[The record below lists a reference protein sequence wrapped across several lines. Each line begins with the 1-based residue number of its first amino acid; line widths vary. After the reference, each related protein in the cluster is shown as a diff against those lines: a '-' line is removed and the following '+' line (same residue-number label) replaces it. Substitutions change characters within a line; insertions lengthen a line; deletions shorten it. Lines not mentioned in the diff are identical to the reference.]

1 MSIPE
6 KLKGDVVKH
15 VLSCDCDPLVEKFI
29 RGVAKPEF
37 FVRQLDDMR
46 DSVVLDA
53 WTGNHVPRP
62 AATSTCCE
70 WVCHTVPLPQLSLV
84 PGAST
89 RIRNSA
95 Q

>member
-1 MSIPE
+1 MSTPQ
-6 KLKGDVVKH
+6 KLQTDIVKH
-15 VLSCDCDPLVEKFI
+15 VLSCDCDPLVERFI
-29 RGVAKPEF
+29 KGVARPDF

-46 DSVVLDA
+46 DSIVLDA
-53 WTGNHVPRP
+53 WSGKHVPRP
-62 AATSTCCE
+62 TATSTCCG

-89 RIRNSA
+89 CVRNSA